1 MMKESF
7 FNGLAVLLLSVTIGL
22 GPTGSV
28 MAQTSRQNPLLFEV
42 LQRLDL
48 LEQEVRQLRGDL
60 EMYRYRQEQLQR
72 QSPSSKHVE
81 TGAEAQ
87 VTGNGTREATGAEP
101 RTDTQAA
108 APALPP
114 SGREQATYDSAIREL
129 QDGRYEEA
137 IAGLQGFLA
146 AYPDSSLAGNAY
158 YWLGESYYV
167 TRDLSRAKVIF
178 NSLGAKYPNHEKI
191 PEALLKLSYVY
202 SEQDDALMARE
213 MLENLI
219 QRYPNASAAIT
230 ARKRLESIR

>member
-1 MMKESF
+1 MKELLLHR
-7 FNGLAVLLLSVTIGL
+7 LAVWLLSVMVGL
-22 GPTGSV
+22 GLTGSV

-60 EMYRYRQEQLQR
+60 QMYRYRQEQLQR

-81 TGAEAQ
+81 TEAGER
-87 VTGNGTREATGAEP
+87 VSGNRTRETTGAEP
-101 RTDTQAA
+101 RTGARAA

-114 SGREQATYDSAIREL
+114 AGREQATYDSAIREL

-137 IAGLQGFLA
+137 ITGLQDFLA
-146 AYPDSSLAGNAY
+146 AYPDGSLAGNAF

-167 TRDLSRAKVIF
+167 TRDLSRAKDIF
-178 NSLGAKYPNHEKI
+178 NSLGTKYPDHEKI
-191 PEALLKLSYVY
+191 PEALLKLSYIY
-202 SEQDDALMARE
+202 SEQNDAVMARE
-213 MLENLI
+213 MLENLL
-219 QRYPNASAAIT
+219 QRYPDTSAAIT